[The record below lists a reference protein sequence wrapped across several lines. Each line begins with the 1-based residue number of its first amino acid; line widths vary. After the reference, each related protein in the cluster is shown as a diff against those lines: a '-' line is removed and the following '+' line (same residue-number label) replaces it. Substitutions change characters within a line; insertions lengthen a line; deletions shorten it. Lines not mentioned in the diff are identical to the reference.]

1 MENIKK
7 KFNHTAKDDYKFNRK
22 PDGSGVKP
30 ATDNG
35 YRYDEG
41 VEPQFPQQSGRPSYS
56 EVPVV
61 SMRLQRLLDEV
72 EHGIAS
78 WRTDA
83 LMEHLLDNNA
93 PHRKLYKPPITRDE
107 TIAPTPK
114 VTIHAERV
122 FTFSDGTEK
131 RICPVQDCSWGQ
143 STGSGFRQKHSDGLT
158 FVIPPDDDVV
168 EVDADDPKELDPK
181 AFEIP
186 SAPVR
191 EAGDDSPDGF
201 EDEVSDENLPEPV
214 EDGEDEE
221 TDDGEDE

>member
-1 MENIKK
+1 MENIRT
-7 KFNHTAKDDYKFNRK
+7 KFNQSARDDAKFNRK

-30 ATDNG
+30 LRDNG
-35 YRYDEG
+35 FRYDES
-41 VEPQFPQQSGRPSYS
+41 VEPLFPQQSGRPSYS
-56 EVPVV
+56 KVPVAA
-61 SMRLQRLLDEV
+61 MRLQRLLDEV

-83 LMEHLLDNNA
+83 LMNHLLDNNA
-93 PHRKLYKPPITRDE
+93 PHRKLYKAPKTVEETFVPP
-107 TIAPTPK
+107 AK
-114 VTIHAERV
+114 VTAHAERI

-131 RICPVQDCSWGQ
+131 RICPVPDCAWGQ
-143 STGSGFRQKHSDGLT
+143 PTGTGFRQKHSDGLT